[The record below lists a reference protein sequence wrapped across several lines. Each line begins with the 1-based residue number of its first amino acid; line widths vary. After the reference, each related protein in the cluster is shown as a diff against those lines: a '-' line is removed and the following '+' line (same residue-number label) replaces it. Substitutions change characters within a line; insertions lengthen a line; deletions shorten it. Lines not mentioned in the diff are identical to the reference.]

1 MLQLRIDPK
10 FPEPKP
16 VVSVTPAAA
25 AIARKWQKGLG
36 LAYGVAAVVY
46 VINGWIT
53 QSGLVGFLTA
63 FEIEAIGFALD
74 WLTICLAAFIL
85 VIPLM
90 LAGFAVEKLAPAIGN
105 YETAPHR
112 QQAAAPSRPI
122 GSRSLARPL
131 FR

>member
-1 MLQLRIDPK
+1 MTLHEFNRSYVIVSRYGRKAGQIGMLQLRIDPK

-46 VINGWIT
+46 VINGWVT

-63 FEIEAIGFALD
+63 FEMEAIGFALD

-85 VIPLM
+85 VIPL
-90 LAGFAVEKLAPAIGN
+90 
-105 YETAPHR
+105 
-112 QQAAAPSRPI
+112 
-122 GSRSLARPL
+122 
-131 FR
+131 